1 MELPKELILELPK
14 TDLHVHLDGSLRL
27 NTLIDLAKAQKVELP
42 LSNPGKLEKMVM
54 SGKHCRNLNEYL
66 RGFDITLS
74 VMQTPDSLYR
84 IAYELA
90 EDAAEE
96 NVWYMEVRFSPIL
109 HIRRGLKLTTI
120 VNAVL
125 EGLQEAEKK
134 FNIKT
139 GIIICGMR
147 DINPET
153 SLKLAE
159 LSVAYKN
166 KGVVG
171 FDLAGQ
177 EENYPAKDHKEAFSL
192 IRKNNIN
199 TTAHAGE
206 AFGPESIH
214 QAIHDCGA
222 HRIGHGTRLYED
234 GDLLNYVNDHRIPL
248 EICITSNI
256 QTQAARSFESHPFR
270 FYYDYGLRVTINTDN
285 RLVSDTTITNEFYL
299 VAKHLNLNLDDI
311 KSIIIDGFK
320 SAFLP
325 NRAKS
330 IMLNVVNDRLKKY

>member
-1 MELPKELILELPK
+1 MEIPRELLKDIPKA
-14 TDLHVHLDGSLRL
+14 DLHVHLDGSLRVS
-27 NTLIDLAKAQKVELP
+27 TLIDLAKKQNIDLPTFNHDELAKVV
-42 LSNPGKLEKMVM
+42 K
-54 SGKHCRNLNEYL
+54 SGIHCRNLTEYL
-66 RGFDITLS
+66 QGFEITLS
-74 VMQTPDSLYR
+74 VMQEPEALYR

-96 NVWYMEVRFSPIL
+96 NIWYMEVRFSPIL
-109 HIRRGLKLTTI
+109 HIQRGLKLTTI
-120 VNAVL
+120 VDSIL
-125 EGLQEAEKK
+125 EGLQEAERK
-134 FNIKT
+134 FKIKT

-147 DINPET
+147 NINPET
-153 SLKLAE
+153 SLKLAD
-159 LSVAYKN
+159 LAVFYKN

-177 EENYPAKDHKEAFSL
+177 EENYPAKDHKEAFFL

-214 QAIHDCGA
+214 QALHDCGA

-248 EICITSNI
+248 EICLSSNV
-256 QTQAARSFESHPFR
+256 QTGAAKTIETHPFR

-285 RLVSDTTITNEFYL
+285 RLVSDTTLTDELYRA
-299 VAKHLNLNLDDI
+299 AKYHNLNMDDL
-311 KSIIIDGFK
+311 KSIILDGFK

-330 IMLNVVNDRLKKY
+330 IMLNLVNDKLKKY

>member
-1 MELPKELILELPK
+1 MEIPLDLLKELPK
-14 TDLHVHLDGSLRL
+14 TDLHVHLDGSLRVD
-27 NTLIDLAKAQKVELP
+27 TLIDLARKQNVELP
-42 LSNPGKLEKMVM
+42 TFDRKKLEKLVM
-54 SGKHCRNLNEYL
+54 SGKNCRNLGEYL

-74 VMQTPDSLYR
+74 VMQEPEALYR

-96 NVWYMEVRFSPIL
+96 NVWYMEVRYSPIL
-109 HIRRGLKLTTI
+109 HTRKGLKLSTI
-120 VNAVL
+120 VDAVI

-139 GIIICGMR
+139 GVIICGMR
-147 DINPET
+147 NINPET
-153 SLKLAE
+153 SLILAE
-159 LSVAYKN
+159 LAVAYKN
-166 KGVVG
+166 RGVVG

-177 EENYPAKDHKEAFSL
+177 EENYPAKDHQDAFFL

-214 QAIHDCGA
+214 QAIHYCGA

-248 EICITSNI
+248 EICLTSNV
-256 QTQAARSFESHPFR
+256 QTGAATSYETHPLR

-285 RLVSDTTITNEFYL
+285 RLVSDTTVTKELYL
-299 VAKHLNLNLDDI
+299 AAKHLNLTMDDI
-311 KSIIIDGFK
+311 KSIILDGFK

>member
-1 MELPKELILELPK
+1 MEIPKELIRELPK

-27 NTLIDLAKAQKVELP
+27 NTLIDLARTQQVELP
-42 LSNPGKLEKMVM
+42 SSNPKKLEKLVI
-54 SGKHCRNLNEYL
+54 SGKNCNNLNEYL

-74 VMQTPDSLYR
+74 VMQTPEALYR

-120 VNAVL
+120 VNSVL

-139 GIIICGMR
+139 GIIVCGMR
-147 DINPET
+147 NINPAT

-177 EENYPAKDHKEAFSL
+177 EENYPAKDHKEAFFL

-256 QTQAARSFESHPFR
+256 QTRAATSLESHPFR

>member
-1 MELPKELILELPK
+1 MEIPKELIKELPK
-14 TDLHVHLDGSLRL
+14 TDLHVHLDGSVRMQ
-27 NTLIDLAKAQKVELP
+27 TIFDLAAKQKVELP
-42 LSNPGKLEKMVM
+42 ASRPEKLEKLVK
-54 SGKHCRNLNEYL
+54 SGKNCTSLEEYL
-66 RGFDITLS
+66 QGFEITLS
-74 VMQTPDSLYR
+74 VMQEPEALYR
-84 IAYELA
+84 IAYELG

-109 HIRRGLKLTTI
+109 HIKKGLKLTTI
-120 VNAVL
+120 VDAVL
-125 EGLQEAEKK
+125 EGLREAEKK

-147 DINPET
+147 NINPET
-153 SLKLAE
+153 SLRLAE
-159 LSVAYKN
+159 LSTAYKN

-177 EENYPAKDHKEAFSL
+177 EENYPAKDHKEAFFL

-206 AFGPESIH
+206 AYGPESIH
-214 QAIHDCGA
+214 QALHDCGA

-256 QTQAARSFESHPFR
+256 QTGAARSYEQHPFR

-299 VAKHLNLNLDDI
+299 VARHLNLTLDDL